1 MTISYNWLL
10 QYLPEPI
17 DIDKIS
23 RILTAVGLEVESIT
37 PYENIKGSLQGLV
50 VGKVLSCIQHPDADK
65 LKVTNVDVALAEP
78 LQIVCGATNVAVN
91 QYVVVATIGTT
102 LYPTT
107 GEAFKIKKSKIRGV
121 ESQGMLCAED
131 EIGIGNSHAGILVLP
146 TTLTI
151 GSPIADYYKPY
162 TDSIIEI
169 GLTPN
174 HMDAQ
179 SHIGVARDVIAYYN
193 HHNKTG
199 WQLKTPYPS
208 VFKPDSKEDSFTLT
222 LAPGAQCERYSAVV
236 ISNVT
241 VATSPVWLQHK
252 LQAIGLRPIN
262 NVVDATNYVLHET
275 GQPLHAFDYN
285 AVTGQQILVQPA
297 TQGQA
302 FTKLDGKNITL
313 TANDIMVCNST
324 EPMCIGGIYGG
335 ATSGVTTATT
345 RILLESAIFNPTLIR
360 KTSLHH
366 GLRTDAAIRF
376 EKGVDIS
383 NTVNILKHAAL
394 LIKEIVGGNITS
406 DVIDI
411 YPEPKAKVS
420 VSIKYH
426 YLKKLSG
433 KNYHPETV
441 KHILQYLGFEISKDG
456 IDELTVLVPYHKT
469 DITIPADLVEE
480 IMRIDGLDNI
490 EIPKSITIT
499 PQIATNNEALKLKEK
514 IAQTLVGCG
523 LQEILT
529 NSITNSANN
538 TPEQQALAVVMLN
551 NLAEN
556 LNALRVSMLQTGLAS
571 IAHNINRKNNN
582 LQFFEFGRVYH
593 HSNQQYTEQ
602 EQLAIYLTGNTAV
615 PNWNSPTQAVSIY
628 TAKMIAE
635 KILHSCGVTFTTTVS
650 EGKCIYH
657 NEKIYEVEK
666 KPLITVQA
674 IAKNTLKLY
683 DVKQPVYYIECDWQS
698 ITTQAS
704 KVTITYTEPSKYP
717 LVQRDIALLVSTTTT
732 YSHIQAAIEKANV
745 KKLSSINLFDV
756 FVNAKLGDDK
766 KSMALT
772 LTFTDT
778 DKTLTDKEVDGF
790 VQKIISNLQKEV
802 QAELR
807 A

>member
-222 LAPGAQCERYSAVV
+222 LAPEAQCERYSAVV

-335 ATSGVTTATT
+335 ATSGELQ
-345 RILLESAIFNPTLIR
+345 LLPVFC
-360 KTSLHH
+360 
-366 GLRTDAAIRF
+366 
-376 EKGVDIS
+376 
-383 NTVNILKHAAL
+383 LK
-394 LIKEIVGGNITS
+394 
-406 DVIDI
+406 
-411 YPEPKAKVS
+411 
-420 VSIKYH
+420 
-426 YLKKLSG
+426 
-433 KNYHPETV
+433 
-441 KHILQYLGFEISKDG
+441 
-456 IDELTVLVPYHKT
+456 VPY
-469 DITIPADLVEE
+469 
-480 IMRIDGLDNI
+480 
-490 EIPKSITIT
+490 
-499 PQIATNNEALKLKEK
+499 
-514 IAQTLVGCG
+514 
-523 LQEILT
+523 LT
-529 NSITNSANN
+529 
-538 TPEQQALAVVMLN
+538 
-551 NLAEN
+551 
-556 LNALRVSMLQTGLAS
+556 
-571 IAHNINRKNNN
+571 
-582 LQFFEFGRVYH
+582 
-593 HSNQQYTEQ
+593 
-602 EQLAIYLTGNTAV
+602 
-615 PNWNSPTQAVSIY
+615 
-628 TAKMIAE
+628 
-635 KILHSCGVTFTTTVS
+635 
-650 EGKCIYH
+650 
-657 NEKIYEVEK
+657 
-666 KPLITVQA
+666 
-674 IAKNTLKLY
+674 
-683 DVKQPVYYIECDWQS
+683 QP
-698 ITTQAS
+698 
-704 KVTITYTEPSKYP
+704 
-717 LVQRDIALLVSTTTT
+717 
-732 YSHIQAAIEKANV
+732 
-745 KKLSSINLFDV
+745 
-756 FVNAKLGDDK
+756 
-766 KSMALT
+766 
-772 LTFTDT
+772 
-778 DKTLTDKEVDGF
+778 
-790 VQKIISNLQKEV
+790 
-802 QAELR
+802 
-807 A
+807 